1 MSEESWS
8 YGCST
13 STWSSCAN
21 DFVMVN
27 DFLEEV
33 RPIVDDIAVKK
44 QSQEFN
50 RGLCSVLLNQRH
62 INIVDEYESRPISSG
77 TNHLFAS
84 FFHQFR
90 FNTLLH

>member
-1 MSEESWS
+1 
-8 YGCST
+8 
-13 STWSSCAN
+13 
-21 DFVMVN
+21 MVD
-27 DFLEEV
+27 DFLEE
-33 RPIVDDIAVKK
+33 RSSIVDDAGVKK

-50 RGLCSVLLNQRH
+50 GGLCSVLLNQRH